1 MSLKDV
7 IKSATMPFR
16 DVPICLNG
24 ALVFEREQALLTI
37 NQASARLRMAEAA
50 LRQHRQEPAADERLG
65 AADPAYAEHEQAR
78 EQALADVEAARAR
91 VAGIEARMR
100 ASEVVFRFTALPKD
114 DFEQIRLAA
123 KGNASTLY
131 TMLARASGKHVDG
144 DEIDDIDDEVWELL
158 EPNLTAG
165 QWQLIVEAID
175 QVNVVEG
182 KQGLSFLRSAS
193 PATPR

>member
-16 DVPICLNG
+16 DVQVCLDG
-24 ALVFEREQALLTI
+24 QLVFAREQALAGL
-37 NQASARLRMAEAA
+37 NQASAQLRLAEAA
-50 LRQHRQEPAADERLG
+50 LRQHRQEPLADERLG

-78 EQALADVEAARAR
+78 EQALADVEAARAHIL
-91 VAGIEARMR
+91 GLEERMR
-100 ASEVVFRFTALPKD
+100 ASEVTFRFTALPKD

-123 KGNASTLY
+123 KGDASALY

-144 DEIDDIDDEVWELL
+144 DEIADIDAEVWDLL
-158 EPNLTAG
+158 EPSLTAG
-165 QWQLIVEAID
+165 QWQLIVEALD
-175 QVNVVEG
+175 LVNVVEG

-193 PATPR
+193 RATPR